1 MKLFAKT
8 EIGLLDLRG
17 TGRLR
22 DVQGLIVTDLSRED
36 CCGFVVETFQKLDL
50 ISKQNER
57 HGYSRLYDSLV
68 CYKIAI

>member
-1 MKLFAKT
+1 MKLFAET

-36 CCGFVVETFQKLDL
+36 CCGFVVKTFQKLDL
-50 ISKQNER
+50 ISK
-57 HGYSRLYDSLV
+57 
-68 CYKIAI
+68 